1 MVHNTGLP
9 VLFCVEKKGLSEMKI
24 AVTYEN
30 GLVFQ
35 HFGHSSQFK
44 IYEVEAN
51 QVVSSAVVGTNG
63 SGHGALA
70 GFLKAHGVNVLICGG
85 IGGGARQALQENGIE
100 LYPGAS
106 GLADEQ
112 VAALLNGSLHYDP
125 NTVCAHHHEKH
136 SGGQCHDHHCGG
148 QCGPEK

>member
-51 QVVSSAVVGTNG
+51 QVVSSAVVDTNG

-70 GFLKAHGVNVLICGG
+70 GFLKCKCADMRRYWRRR
-85 IGGGARQALQENGIE
+85 A
-100 LYPGAS
+100 PGFT
-106 GLADEQ
+106 GKR
-112 VAALLNGSLHYDP
+112 H
-125 NTVCAHHHEKH
+125 
-136 SGGQCHDHHCGG
+136 
-148 QCGPEK
+148 